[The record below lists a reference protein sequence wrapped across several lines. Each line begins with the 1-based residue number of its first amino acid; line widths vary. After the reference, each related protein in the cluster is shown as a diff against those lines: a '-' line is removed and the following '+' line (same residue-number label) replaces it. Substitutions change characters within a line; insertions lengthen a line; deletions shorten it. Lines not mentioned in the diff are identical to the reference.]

1 MAKNR
6 ITELRQQQEMKEL
19 EDLKSRH
26 LSMKLEVEQAHLDE
40 FNGFN
45 KAWDDRMHEYEGKAK
60 EEEDKIETRHK
71 QEFEL
76 ITAQLQNRLPERAR
90 PSSEIL
96 NLKKI
101 ISNLA
106 KQKKYSW

>member
-1 MAKNR
+1 
-6 ITELRQQQEMKEL
+6 MKQL

-45 KAWDDRMHEYEGKAK
+45 QSWDSRMHEYETKAK
-60 EEEDKIETRHK
+60 EEEEKIESRHR

-76 ITAQLQNRLPERAR
+76 VTAQVQNRLSEKSK

-101 ISNLA
+101 LGNLA
-106 KQKKYSW
+106 KQKKYATRL